1 MSIELEKLM
10 RPEEMELLGVGS
22 MTEEQR
28 QTISN
33 FGMRMYTLG
42 QHIVADIEDIKYG
55 GKLIVLDDGSRWEV
69 DEIDASTAEMWGP
82 FDKVVVIDNE
92 MFKLD
97 DLEKVAVE
105 QEYD

>member
-1 MSIELEKLM
+1 M

-22 MTEEQR
+22 MSEEQR

-42 QHIVADIEDIKYG
+42 QHVVADIEDIKYG

-69 DEIDASTAEMWGP
+69 DEFDASTAEMWGP